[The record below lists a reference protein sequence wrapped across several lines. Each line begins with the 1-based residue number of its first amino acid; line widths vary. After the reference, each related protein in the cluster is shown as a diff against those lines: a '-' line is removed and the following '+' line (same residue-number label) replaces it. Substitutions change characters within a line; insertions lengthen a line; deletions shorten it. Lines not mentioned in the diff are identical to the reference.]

1 MSLVQEGNIG
11 GAMSVSGTITG
22 VITVST
28 GGGGSDT
35 LGQAMSETGLSEY
48 EFDDTVIHPVIV
60 KKITAPNATA
70 IASSA
75 FINSDI
81 EELDAQNVVTVG
93 ENAFYNAD
101 KLKSLKLG
109 TVTTVGSSAFYG
121 MGASSDNDIDLHLDV
136 NSLAAESNTFYN
148 AKLKSLTIDSLE
160 VIYGYNFDGLE
171 VSGAV
176 SFPDATDLK
185 YYALK
190 SVKCNTLSLPNVTTI
205 SGQYA
210 LQNAEISTNYLK
222 LDKVATIANSGCQNL
237 KCTSV
242 ELPSVTSISIR
253 AFQNA
258 TLTDLYLPSDTMC
271 VLGDTVSNVFVNC
284 PIYDSADARVH
295 VPASLESTYKS
306 DSKWS
311 AITDK
316 IVGDL

>member
-35 LGQAMSETGLSEY
+35 LAEAMSETGLSEY
-48 EFDDTVIHPVIV
+48 EFDDTAINPVLV
-60 KKITAPNATA
+60 KNITAPNATT
-70 IASSA
+70 IANYS
-75 FINSDI
+75 FNNSDI

-136 NSLAAESNTFYN
+136 NSIAAASNTFYN
-148 AKLKSLTIDSLE
+148 AKLKSLTIDSLD
-160 VIYGYNFDGLE
+160 VIYSSIFEGMV
-171 VSGAV
+171 VSGEL

-185 YYALK
+185 YNGLN

-205 SGQYA
+205 SGQTA
-210 LQNAEISTNYLK
+210 LQNTEIYTNYLK
-222 LDKVATIANSGCQNL
+222 LDKVATIANNGCQNL

-242 ELPSVTSISIR
+242 ELPSVTNIGTR
-253 AFQNA
+253 AFVSS
-258 TLTDLYLPSDTMC
+258 TVTDLYLPGDTMC
-271 VLGDTVSNVFVNC
+271 ALAEGADFVFYNC
-284 PIYDSADARVH
+284 PITTSADARVH